1 MVTINKLYNKFQLE
15 ILIKQNFNGNNL
27 NKLAGESYSKL
38 QFPVLLLLQQQLL
51 LLHVYQIEVNSV
63 K

>member
-27 NKLAGESYSKL
+27 NKLAG
-38 QFPVLLLLQQQLL
+38 
-51 LLHVYQIEVNSV
+51 YQARERELF
-63 K
+63 